1 MFKCE
6 VSLSSS
12 RMLARSGMCGNV
24 RFSRAL
30 LSEAAVAPR
39 DEKVAELRSRQESE
53 IKAAVCDVTIS
64 CTVEL

>member
-1 MFKCE
+1 
-6 VSLSSS
+6 
-12 RMLARSGMCGNV
+12 MLARSGMCGNV

-30 LSEAAVAPR
+30 LSGAAVAPR
-39 DEKVAELRSRQESE
+39 DEKVAELRRQESE